1 MWIVFSLLN
10 AFFESLK
17 DVQSKRKLV
26 HVDEYVVGWAM
37 NAFAGVLLFVVV
49 VFNGIPVITQK
60 FWIALAVRGIINF
73 FTTVMY
79 MRAIRETD
87 LSLTVPLLTFT
98 PALLLITSPIFVG
111 EYPSFL
117 GYVGVLLVV
126 IGSYL
131 LNIGEF
137 REGWLAPFR
146 ALVRNRGSR
155 IMVLI
160 AVIWSISSNFDKI
173 GLQGSSPLFWA
184 ASIHLF
190 LGITLFPFMI
200 SRVRMQGLRARWR
213 GLAIVGVVKALSA
226 GFQMLAVSMTLVP
239 YAISVKRMSAV
250 MSVLWGHYHFKEK
263 GMRARLLGTII
274 MVGGVILITL
284 S

>member
-37 NAFAGVLLFVVV
+37 NALAGVLLFVVV
-49 VFNGIPVITQK
+49 AFIGIPVITQK
-60 FWIALAVRGIINF
+60 FWIALGVSGIINF

-111 EYPSFL
+111 EYPSMM
-117 GYVGVLLVV
+117 GYAGVLLVV

-155 IMVLI
+155 IMLFI

-190 LGITLFPFMI
+190 LGITLLPFMI
-200 SRVRMQGLRARWR
+200 SRVRWQGMRMRWR
-213 GLAIVGVVKALSA
+213 GLAVVGVVKALSA